1 MSVADF
7 SLCAEAQSLA
17 ADGASPVTAK
27 APALKVVVVALPAA
41 AAV

>member
-7 SLCAEAQSLA
+7 SLCAEAQSI
-17 ADGASPVTAK
+17 ADDASPLTAK
-27 APALKVVVVALPAA
+27 APALTAVVVALPVA